1 MQSLYIRLP
10 WLERKL
16 ASRCQAIY
24 EETPPLLVTFL
35 KSAWLIILSQ
45 EEYLKIF
52 STPAVSMEDDA
63 EVLSEKLRNMIL
75 ALLLSQKIN
84 LTLNNRA
91 HLLFFFY
98 TLFLN
103 LLNWISSPWWYRDE
117 IEVRKK
123 SKVWK
128 DEILLIAPLMTQIH
142 NLWPIKQQLPGATSY
157 AFVNDAAQS
166 GLQFWLPVWPFQ
178 GFQ

>member
-10 WLERKL
+10 WLKRKL
-16 ASRCQAIY
+16 ASICQAIY

-52 STPAVSMEDDA
+52 SAPAVSMEDDA

-91 HLLFFFY
+91 HLLFFF
-98 TLFLN
+98 T
-103 LLNWISSPWWYRDE
+103 
-117 IEVRKK
+117 
-123 SKVWK
+123 
-128 DEILLIAPLMTQIH
+128 
-142 NLWPIKQQLPGATSY
+142 
-157 AFVNDAAQS
+157 
-166 GLQFWLPVWPFQ
+166 PF
-178 GFQ
+178 F

>member
-16 ASRCQAIY
+16 ANICQAIY

-52 STPAVSMEDDA
+52 SAPAVAMEDDA
-63 EVLSEKLRNMIL
+63 EVLSEKLRNKIL
-75 ALLLSQKIN
+75 ALFLSQKIN

-91 HLLFFFY
+91 QLLFFY

-103 LLNWISSPWWYRDE
+103 SLNWISSPWWYRDE

-142 NLWPIKQQLPGATSY
+142 NLWPIKQELPGGTSY